1 MRCQEGEEDD
11 PPLVPRLGTRT
22 SSTLLFST
30 TTRFCDMKQKRN
42 YSFLTSRS
50 IAKTSYTIRSS
61 GVLLQTGRVFLMTF
75 IVGVKSYMTKLPI
88 KVRGVYRFSVADPG
102 SGRGHNG
109 RRGYRLGRVV
119 GGAAPGRVRE
129 GGTPPAQL
137 GGIGERCKL
146 SRWGLGRSPRSF
158 AFRHKKSVACAVVCR
173 ADLVCLVFDYYS
185 AASIGRHHVDVIHV
199 ACF

>member
-75 IVGVKSYMTKLPI
+75 IVGVKSYMEVSNETSDKGQRCLSLLS
-88 KVRGVYRFSVADPG
+88 GG
-102 SGRGHNG
+102 SRIWE
-109 RRGYRLGRVV
+109 
-119 GGAAPGRVRE
+119 GAQWKAW
-129 GGTPPAQL
+129 L
-137 GGIGERCKL
+137 
-146 SRWGLGRSPRSF
+146 
-158 AFRHKKSVACAVVCR
+158 
-173 ADLVCLVFDYYS
+173 
-185 AASIGRHHVDVIHV
+185 
-199 ACF
+199 